1 MNYGLPY
8 MGSKSKIVKHIVPL
22 FPNADNFVD
31 LFAGGGAVTHYAMTT
46 AKYKHFV
53 FNDINPLMPK
63 AFGMALNGEFEN
75 EKRWISREE
84 FFRLRDTDPYV
95 AICFSFGNNLSDYMY
110 SKDIE
115 PIKEAYH
122 YALFFGDYSLAK
134 ERMDIGLT
142 PLEKCPTI
150 KEKYTMLKNIVK
162 TTPPHKISGNKVA
175 VNGKTRA
182 DLQNVERHK
191 RSLGISKVWRQG
203 NGAFLPP
210 PISKELSAKMQS
222 EESACVISAH
232 NANGSR
238 KLPLSDVIEFYST
251 DYQAVPIPDNSVIY
265 CDIPYKNTRT
275 YQSHRKTDFDYERF
289 YDWAYRQTQPTFISE
304 YWMPEDRFRCIAEIK
319 RTDTF
324 SATNN
329 SKKVAERIF
338 IPKHQQTEIPKQ
350 LELF

>member
-22 FPNADNFVD
+22 FPSADNFVD

-115 PIKEAYH
+115 PVKEAYH
-122 YALFFGDYSLAK
+122 YALFFGDYSLAR
-134 ERMDIGLT
+134 ERMGIDLT

-150 KEKYTMLKNIVK
+150 KEKYAMLKRIVK
-162 TTPPHKISGNKVA
+162 TTTPPISGNKVA
-175 VNGKTRA
+175 VNGKERA
-182 DLQNVERHK
+182 DLQNLERHK

-203 NGAFLPP
+203 NGAYYPTPP
-210 PISKELSAKMQS
+210 P
-222 EESACVISAH
+222 H
-232 NANGSR
+232 
-238 KLPLSDVIEFYST
+238 T
-251 DYQAVPIPDNSVIY
+251 H
-265 CDIPYKNTRT
+265 KN
-275 YQSHRKTDFDYERF
+275 
-289 YDWAYRQTQPTFISE
+289 
-304 YWMPEDRFRCIAEIK
+304 
-319 RTDTF
+319 
-324 SATNN
+324 
-329 SKKVAERIF
+329 AERRIRCGEMQCNVEQAAT
-338 IPKHQQTEIPKQ
+338 HV
-350 LELF
+350 

>member
-1 MNYGLPY
+1 

-22 FPNADNFVD
+22 FPSADNFVD

-110 SKDIE
+110 SKEIE

-122 YALFFGDYSLAK
+122 YALFFGDYSLAM
-134 ERMDIGLT
+134 ERMGIDLT

-150 KEKYTMLKNIVK
+150 KEKYAMLKRIVK
-162 TTPPHKISGNKVA
+162 TTPPISGNKVT

-182 DLQNVERHK
+182 DLQSMERLQ
-191 RSLGISKVWRQG
+191 RRCGNSRVRRQCG
-203 NGAFLPP
+203 GAYYPP
-210 PISKELSAKMQS
+210 PHTFKSKMQS
-222 EESACVISAH
+222 EESDVAKCKEM
-232 NANGSR
+232 GSKR
-238 KLPLSDVIEFYST
+238 LPLSDVIEFHSS

-265 CDIPYKNTRT
+265 CDIPYCGTET
-275 YQSHRKTDFDYERF
+275 YQRHKKTEFDYERF
-289 YDWAYRQTQPTFISE
+289 YDWAYSQTQPIFISE
-304 YWMPEDRFRCIAEIK
+304 YWMPEDRFKCIAEIK
-319 RTDTF
+319 RRDTF
-324 SATNN
+324 SASNN
-329 SKKVAERIF
+329 STKVAEKIF
-338 IPKHQQTEIPKQ
+338 VPKHQQTKIPKQ
-350 LELF
+350 LKLF

>member
-122 YALFFGDYSLAK
+122 YALFFGYYSLAK
-134 ERMDIGLT
+134 ERMGIDLT

-150 KEKYTMLKNIVK
+150 KEKYAALKDIVK
-162 TTPPHKISGNKVA
+162 NTTPPLIGGNKVA

-182 DLQNVERHK
+182 DLESMER
-191 RSLGISKVWRQG
+191 RARCCGISKVWKQG
-203 NGAFLPP
+203 NGSFYHPTPL
-210 PISKELSAKMQS
+210 QRV
-222 EESACVISAH
+222 ESAERGIRLCNI
-232 NANGSR
+232 GTQCKR
-238 KLPLSDVIEFYST
+238 EP
-251 DYQAVPIPDNSVIY
+251 
-265 CDIPYKNTRT
+265 KN
-275 YQSHRKTDFDYERF
+275 
-289 YDWAYRQTQPTFISE
+289 P
-304 YWMPEDRFRCIAEIK
+304 P
-319 RTDTF
+319 
-324 SATNN
+324 
-329 SKKVAERIF
+329 V
-338 IPKHQQTEIPKQ
+338 
-350 LELF
+350 

>member
-22 FPNADNFVD
+22 FPSADNFVD

-63 AFGMALNGEFEN
+63 AFEMALNGEFEN

-95 AICFSFGNNLSDYMY
+95 AICFSFGNNLSHYMY
-110 SKDIE
+110 NEEIE

-134 ERMDIGLT
+134 ERIGIDLT
-142 PLEKCPTI
+142 PLEKCATI
-150 KEKYTMLKNIVK
+150 KEKYAMLKRIVK
-162 TTPPHKISGNKVA
+162 TTPPYQWKQGCSQWKGKGGFAEFGTPPKALWQFQSAEAMWRCEKVA
-175 VNGKTRA
+175 A
-182 DLQNVERHK
+182 
-191 RSLGISKVWRQG
+191 
-203 NGAFLPP
+203 A
-210 PISKELSAKMQS
+210 
-222 EESACVISAH
+222 ISAH
-232 NANGSR
+232 NANVSR

-265 CDIPYKNTRT
+265 CDIPYANTGT
-275 YQSHRKTDFDYERF
+275 YQRHKKTEFDYERF
-289 YDWAYRQTQPTFISE
+289 YDWAYRQTQPIFISE
-304 YWMPEDRFRCIAEIK
+304 YWMPEDRFVCIAEIK
-319 RTDTF
+319 RKETF
-324 SATNN
+324 SASNN
-329 SKKVAERIF
+329 SKKVAEKIF
-338 IPKHQQTEIPKQ
+338 IPIHQQTKMTKQ
-350 LELF
+350 LNLF